1 MRWYWDVLKKYFVF
15 SGRARRKEYWMFLF
29 INLLI
34 IVVLQIALMSSSV
47 SGDINRLLLFLFM
60 VYPWLTLIPSIAVS
74 VRRLHDIGYSGWWY
88 LLNFLLVI
96 GNIIFLIMMCKDGNK
111 GLNRFGKDPK
121 LAEPIS
127 MDGLKSF

>member
-1 MRWYWDVLKKYFVF
+1 MNWYWDVLKKYFMF
-15 SGRARRKEYWMFLF
+15 SGRARRKEYWMFFF

-34 IVVLQIALMSSSV
+34 TVILQIALMSSPV
-47 SGDINRLLLFLFM
+47 SGGINRLLLFLFM
-60 VYPWLTLIPSIAVS
+60 AYPWLILIPSIAVS

-96 GNIIFLIMMCKDGNK
+96 GNIIFLIMMCQDGNK